1 MADIKLTEGDDVYV
15 QPESEKNNWD
25 NIFGLGGNDTIKIF
39 GGTVIGGPGND
50 IIEKIPTPGEPWRTV
65 GVAYW
70 GSPTGVRVDL
80 QGGWAEDGYGG
91 RDTLIGVDVVHGAGD
106 DWFNGNSNDNY
117 FWGNGGNDTVN
128 GGAGIDTVGVND
140 NFRSADGSRRFPRL
154 DELDI
159 WVSAD
164 GRTATIKPKIGAGT
178 GFSYTLTDV
187 ELFQLFPGGYS
198 AASTTYTLSDFIT
211 LQAMAEQA
219 IAAGPSLRWNAAQ
232 PLGSLTT
239 VSFSF
244 VNAAPA
250 SGVGAPGFRAFT
262 ATEQQLVRDI
272 LAKTSALAG
281 INFSEVAD
289 NGANFGQIRFG
300 VSQQTA
306 TKGVSWLPNQTAAGD
321 LAGDV
326 WMDLES
332 MTGIATGTEGYAAL
346 LHEIGHALGLR
357 HPRNVDAGDSWAT
370 QLRTADDRTALS
382 VMASVS
388 SADGLFRADW
398 GPLDAGTD
406 TLDAS
411 AYSTGV
417 NLNLIPGG
425 LSNVGLSVAGLAGVE
440 NLSIGAGTWIENAM
454 GSRFDDV
461 LIGNDLN
468 NRLTGNLGNDWIE
481 GGKGVDTAVFAGNL
495 ADYILSYDFGKNFV
509 QARDGVS
516 GFDTLIGVERLQFAD
531 KTVNLTV
538 QAKAA
543 AAPQADVQRLAEL
556 YVAFFNRVPDADG
569 LEYWIG
575 QMGAGQS
582 INQIAQSFYNAGIQ
596 YSSLTGFSA
605 GMSHDDFVNVVY
617 KNVLGRS
624 DGADPGGLAYWS
636 GKLADGSASRGSLVS
651 TILDSAH
658 TFKGDGTYGWVANLL
673 DNKIAVA
680 RTFAI
685 DLGLNYNTAAESISQ
700 GMAIAAAVTSTSTA
714 AAITLIGVTGSE
726 LQLG

>member
-15 QPESEKNNWD
+15 QPESAKGNWD
-25 NIFGLGGNDTIKIF
+25 TYFGLGGNDSIKIF
-39 GGTVIGGPGND
+39 QGTAIGGPGND
-50 IIEKIPTPGEPWRTV
+50 IIEKIPTPGESWRTV

-91 RDTLIGVDVVHGAGD
+91 RDTLIGVDQIHGAGH
-106 DWFNGNSNDNY
+106 DWFNGNSNDNM

-128 GGAGIDTVGVND
+128 GGAGIDTVGPGG
-140 NFRSADGSRRFPRL
+140 FHPADGSGWRDARL

-159 WVSAD
+159 QVSLD
-164 GRTATIKPKIGAGT
+164 GRTATIRPKMGAGT

-187 ELFQLFPGGYS
+187 ELFQVGQGGS
-198 AASTTYTLSDFIT
+198 AGQTTYTLSDFIT
-211 LQAMAEQA
+211 LQSMAEQA

-232 PLGSLTT
+232 PLGSAAT

-272 LAKTSALAG
+272 LAKTSAMAG
-281 INFSEVAD
+281 IHFSEVTD
-289 NGANFGQIRFG
+289 NGGSNGQIRFG

-306 TKGVSWLPNQTAAGD
+306 SKGVSWLPNQTGAAD

-326 WMDLES
+326 WMDVES
-332 MTGIATGTEGYAAL
+332 MTGIGPGSEGYAAL

-370 QLRTADDRTALS
+370 QLRTLDDRTAFT
-382 VMASVS
+382 VMSSVS
-388 SADGLFRADW
+388 SSDGLFRADW
-398 GPLDAGTD
+398 GPLDVLALRYLYGSRDVGMADNIYILGHAQAASQTTIIDAGGTD

-425 LSNVGLSVAGLAGVE
+425 LSSVGFTAAGSVGVE
-440 NLSIGAGTWIENAM
+440 NLSLVAGTWIENAM

-468 NRLTGNLGNDWIE
+468 NQLTGNLGNDWID
-481 GGKGVDTAVFAGNL
+481 GGKGTDTAVFSGKL

-516 GFDTLIGVERLQFAD
+516 GFDTLISVERLKFSDGMLALD
-531 KTVNLTV
+531 VGAGEV
-538 QAKAA
+538 AGQAYRVYKAA
-543 AAPQADVQRLAEL
+543 
-556 YVAFFNRVPDADG
+556 FNRTPDNDG
-569 LEYWIG
+569 LKYWIG
-575 QMGAGQS
+575 VMDAGATAKQVANGF
-582 INQIAQSFYNAGIQ
+582 IASPEF
-596 YSSLTGFSA
+596 SSLYGTTP
-605 GMSHDDFVNVVY
+605 SHAVLVTKFY
-617 KNVLGRS
+617 QNVLGRQPEAGGYNYWLGLL
-624 DGADPGGLAYWS
+624 DAGLALPNDV
-636 GKLADGSASRGSLVS
+636 LAAFSESPENQIKVVGLIQDGIWLA
-651 TILDSAH
+651 
-658 TFKGDGTYGWVANLL
+658 
-673 DNKIAVA
+673 
-680 RTFAI
+680 
-685 DLGLNYNTAAESISQ
+685 
-700 GMAIAAAVTSTSTA
+700 
-714 AAITLIGVTGSE
+714 
-726 LQLG
+726 